1 MALFDRRLIPPWIM
15 FREIQN
21 RGAATTKELKTHFGV
36 DSSSIR
42 QSLAPLLAVDAVWIV
57 SRGSSVYYMVNTGQR
72 GSPNPATVRKE
83 ARLGE
88 LKQCV
93 NQLDFKQAMMKQIMV
108 FNQVGWTW
116 SDRPKPVE
124 HVEPESNG
132 KQVWS
137 FDDDPEAVD
146 LE

>member
-1 MALFDRRLIPPWIM
+1 MALFDRRLIPPWIL
-15 FREIQN
+15 FHEIQS

-42 QSLAPLLAVDAVWIV
+42 RSLTPLLAVDAVWIV
-57 SRGSSVYYMVNTGQR
+57 ARASSVYYMVNTGER
-72 GSPNPATVRKE
+72 GAPNPATVRKK
-83 ARLGE
+83 ASLGE

-93 NQLDFKQAMMKQIMV
+93 NQLDFRQEMMKQIMV
-108 FNQVGWTW
+108 FNSIGWDGKLPSNDKPRKVKQRSQV
-116 SDRPKPVE
+116 
-124 HVEPESNG
+124 
-132 KQVWS
+132 VWS